1 VRGETALPGRSNYLK
16 GADASKWIT
25 GAEHFSAVRLTGLYP
40 GVSLKLYGSSARPE
54 YDFLVAPGADA
65 SGIRLRF
72 SGAEKVEVGSQG
84 ALSVRTSAGELI
96 HHVPVAFQRG
106 AQGRTVPVSARF
118 VQVAPDEVR
127 FELGEYD
134 TSRELVI
141 DPVYEY
147 STFIGGDSGT

>member
-1 VRGETALPGRSNYLK
+1 
-16 GADASKWIT
+16 
-25 GAEHFSAVRLTGLYP
+25 
-40 GVSLKLYGSSARPE
+40 SARPE

-65 SGIRLRF
+65 SVIRLRF

-147 STFIGGDSGT
+147 STFIGGNSGTEALRGFAAPDPWQAITVNGAGEVYSAGVTGSTDFPVTPGALQGTLK